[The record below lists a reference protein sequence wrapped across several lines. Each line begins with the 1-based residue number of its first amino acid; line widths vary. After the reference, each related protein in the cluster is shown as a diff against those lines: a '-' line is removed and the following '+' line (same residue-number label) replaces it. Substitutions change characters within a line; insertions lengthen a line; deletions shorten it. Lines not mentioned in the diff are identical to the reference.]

1 MKLYQKLNISD
12 FLYQKIV
19 EKLKREPNDFE
30 TYLFSAMHSEHC
42 GYMHSKKYINDFY
55 KENNYE
61 NENSGC
67 IRLKDYCIFFKMESH
82 NHPCAIEPYQGS
94 MTGIGG
100 IVRDILSLG
109 AKPIALSNSL
119 KFGSLDKLKT
129 KYYIDEITRGIS
141 DYGNSIGVPTI
152 TGETIFDKRF
162 NNLPIVNVLALGIIK
177 EEDIKLSSAKEDN
190 LIILLGS
197 KTGVDGLNGASFASG
212 VLDENSSRQSVQI
225 GDPYTKKRLID
236 ATIEINKLKEITA
249 CQDLGASGILSSTS
263 EMAYKGNC
271 AVELYLEKV
280 HTQIESIKPE
290 EIMLSESQERMAFT
304 IENSSCAIKKFDEIA
319 KKYELDYSIIG
330 KTKKGNTYE
339 VYYNNKQLCSLDLA
353 VLCEPYLFDLDKKEI
368 KIPEI
373 YDKKSNLE
381 QFLFMINDDNF
392 SSKEF
397 IYSQFDQEVQGRTSF
412 SQKENSIGIL
422 YLKETGSFIGL
433 LNQTTFDINPKKA
446 LYNAFMSSFR
456 KFISFGFELRGITNC
471 LNFANPENPLV
482 QSDFRAVVDELK
494 RLSFLYK
501 IPIVSGNVSFY
512 NEIKNEKIPPTAT
525 LGCVGVCEDEKRII
539 KSKIEKNDKIY
550 ILENKDELKSRDIIF
565 KLLEEKMVKK
575 VISTGQFGL
584 VGSLLKETLFYDLGF
599 KINYQNYFEP
609 YQKDYILI
617 TDKEIENA
625 KLIGEIIDDKIIF
638 DDIIFEKERI
648 KDIYFNKI
656 EKKMK

>member
-1 MKLYQKLNISD
+1 
-12 FLYQKIV
+12 
-19 EKLKREPNDFE
+19 
-30 TYLFSAMHSEHC
+30 
-42 GYMHSKKYINDFY
+42 
-55 KENNYE
+55 
-61 NENSGC
+61 
-67 IRLKDYCIFFKMESH
+67 
-82 NHPCAIEPYQGS
+82 
-94 MTGIGG
+94 
-100 IVRDILSLG
+100 
-109 AKPIALSNSL
+109 
-119 KFGSLDKLKT
+119 
-129 KYYIDEITRGIS
+129 
-141 DYGNSIGVPTI
+141 
-152 TGETIFDKRF
+152 
-162 NNLPIVNVLALGIIK
+162 
-177 EEDIKLSSAKEDN
+177 
-190 LIILLGS
+190 
-197 KTGVDGLNGASFASG
+197 
-212 VLDENSSRQSVQI
+212 
-225 GDPYTKKRLID
+225 
-236 ATIEINKLKEITA
+236 
-249 CQDLGASGILSSTS
+249 
-263 EMAYKGNC
+263 
-271 AVELYLEKV
+271 
-280 HTQIESIKPE
+280 
-290 EIMLSESQERMAFT
+290 
-304 IENSSCAIKKFDEIA
+304 
-319 KKYELDYSIIG
+319 
-330 KTKKGNTYE
+330 
-339 VYYNNKQLCSLDLA
+339 
-353 VLCEPYLFDLDKKEI
+353 
-368 KIPEI
+368 
-373 YDKKSNLE
+373 
-381 QFLFMINDDNF
+381 MINDDNF

-422 YLKETGSFIGL
+422 YLKETESFIGL

-550 ILENKDELKSRDIIF
+550 ILENKDELKSRNIIF

-656 EKKMK
+656 